1 MGKDSKTQVFDAG
14 SDWDDFD
21 RDDDDRDEK
30 VGPITRPR
38 APTRAATW
46 AATSISDEEATRN
59 VEGVRRWQAFAQGGA
74 VVDDYRRARLVVG
87 EKRPEKDV
95 MPIELS
101 VAAPA
106 EGQLINFDDD
116 YERQEVPA
124 TEETRP
130 AAPAIKDLLTY
141 DGAGDGLV
149 EAMSE
154 LQDTLPTPL
163 EKDLMTFEEDGHSRV
178 GGASPEEDPLTVV
191 VQDHDNLASRLS
203 PAEILLTPMV
213 EAVVIPPMEGQL
225 IELS

>member
-38 APTRAATW
+38 APTH
-46 AATSISDEEATRN
+46 AATSAADEEAMRYA
-59 VEGVRRWQAFAQGGA
+59 EGVRRWQAFAQGGA
-74 VVDDYRRARLVVG
+74 VVDDYRRAGLLVR

-95 MPIELS
+95 VPVELS
-101 VAAPA
+101 VTAPV
-106 EGQLINFDDD
+106 EGQLINFDDGD
-116 YERQEVPA
+116 DRQELPA
-124 TEETRP
+124 PEETRP
-130 AAPAIKDLLTY
+130 AAPAIEDLLTY

-154 LQDTLPTPL
+154 LQDILPTPL
-163 EKDLMTFEEDGHSRV
+163 EKDLMTFEEHDHSRA
-178 GGASPEEDPLTVV
+178 GGASPEEDPFTVV
-191 VQDHDNLASRLS
+191 VQNTDV
-203 PAEILLTPMV
+203 LLTPTAK
-213 EAVVIPPMEGQL
+213 EVVIPPMEGQL

>member
-1 MGKDSKTQVFDAG
+1 MGKDSKTQIFDAG

-38 APTRAATW
+38 APTRAATS
-46 AATSISDEEATRN
+46 TTDEEAMRN

-74 VVDDYRRARLVVG
+74 VLDDYRRAGLIVG

-95 MPIELS
+95 VPVELS
-101 VAAPA
+101 VAAPV

-116 YERQEVPA
+116 DAHQEVPA
-124 TEETRP
+124 TEETKPP
-130 AAPAIKDLLTY
+130 APTIEDLLTY

-149 EAMSE
+149 EAMSG
-154 LQDTLPTPL
+154 LQDTLPTSL
-163 EKDLMTFEEDGHSRV
+163 EKDLMTFEEQDDSRAE
-178 GGASPEEDPLTVV
+178 GASPGQDPLTVV
-191 VQDHDNLASRLS
+191 VQNNDNLASRPN
-203 PAEILLTPMV
+203 PADVPTPVV
-213 EAVVIPPMEGQL
+213 EEVVIPPMEGQL